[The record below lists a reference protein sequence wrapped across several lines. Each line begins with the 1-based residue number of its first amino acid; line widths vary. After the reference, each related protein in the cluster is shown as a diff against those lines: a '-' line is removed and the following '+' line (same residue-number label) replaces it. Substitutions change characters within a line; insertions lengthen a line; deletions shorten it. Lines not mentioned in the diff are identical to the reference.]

1 MSKFFSSIKG
11 FFGNFWGFLK
21 KHRGLS
27 ISVGIVLLIVFAF
40 IFVRSR
46 AKTQSTFQTQ
56 ALARGDLT
64 ATIGAT
70 GSVRANQSATLTWQ
84 TTGTVD
90 HVNVKVGDQV
100 NKGDVLANLLQTSLP
115 QNVILAQTD
124 LVSAQQALTN
134 LLDSDTARANA
145 WIALRNAQTAYE
157 TALDNRTALNGPI
170 TYQYV
175 VYVRV
180 GSITVPQLRTYRS
193 NPDPNDIATADA
205 SLALATAQLQDAQRA
220 YDRLQNGPNGDDLSA
235 AQARVDAAQAAL
247 NVAHLAAPFNGT
259 ITQAVPIPGDQV
271 SMGMQAFRVDDL
283 SNLLV
288 DVQVSEVDING
299 IAVGQ
304 PVTITLD
311 AVQDRPNPYNGVV
324 TEVSQA
330 GVVTSGEVNFTVT
343 VQLTDADKQVKP
355 GMTAAVNIIVNQVKN
370 QLLVPNQ
377 AVRLINGKR
386 MVYILVNGAPQQ
398 VEITLGASSD
408 TMSVVTGGNLKEG
421 DLIILNPPAQ
431 FGPGGGGGPVVR
443 AGGG

>member
-1 MSKFFSSIKG
+1 MSKFFSAITG
-11 FFGNFWGFLK
+11 FVK

-27 ISVGIVLLIVFAF
+27 IFIGILLLIVFAF
-40 IFVRSR
+40 LFIRSR
-46 AKTQSTFQTQ
+46 PKTQSTYQTQ
-56 ALARGDLT
+56 VLARGDLT

-70 GSVRANQSATLTWQ
+70 GSVRANQSATLMWL

-90 HVNVKVGDQV
+90 KVNVKVGDQV
-100 NKGDVLANLLQTSLP
+100 NKGDILAGLLQTSLP
-115 QNVILAQTD
+115 QNVILAQAD

-134 LLDSDTARANA
+134 LLDSDTGRANA

-157 TALDNRTALNGPI
+157 TALDNRTALNGPV

-180 GSITVPQLRTYRS
+180 GSATVPQLRTYRS
-193 NPDPNDIATADA
+193 NPDPTDIATADA
-205 SLALATAQLQDAQRA
+205 NLALAQAQLEDAQRA
-220 YDRLQNGPNGDDLSA
+220 YDRLQNGPNTDDLSA

-247 NVAHLAAPFNGT
+247 NVAYISAPFSGT
-259 ITQAVPIPGDQV
+259 VTQAVPIAGDQV
-271 SMGMQAFRVDDL
+271 SVGAQAFRVDDL

-288 DVQVSEVDING
+288 DVQVSEVDINNV
-299 IAVGQ
+299 AAGQ

-311 AVQDRPNPYNGVV
+311 AASGKEYHGTV
-324 TEVSQA
+324 TQVSQA
-330 GVVTSGEVNFTVT
+330 GVVASGEVNFTVT
-343 VQLTDADKQVKP
+343 VKLTDADLQVKP
-355 GMTAAVNIIVNQVKN
+355 GMTAAVNIIINQVKN

-377 AVRLINGKR
+377 AVRLLNGKR

-398 VEITLGASSD
+398 VEVTLGSSSD

-431 FGPGGGGGPVVR
+431 FGPGGGAGGGAVVR
-443 AGGG
+443 AGG